1 MSIIS
6 NWIATVFR
14 IGYLPLAP
22 GTWCSIFAVLVWYYL
37 FIEISIFNIL
47 IIILIVSV
55 LGVFAS
61 NHVIHDTGR
70 EDPSEVVIDELAG
83 QWLAL
88 IGLPHSIGFAFVS
101 FILFRILDIAKPF
114 PIKQLESLPKGW
126 GVMLDDVAAG
136 LITCGIIHLYIY
148 FA

>member
-1 MSIIS
+1 M
-6 NWIATVFR
+6 
-14 IGYLPLAP
+14 
-22 GTWCSIFAVLVWYYL
+22 LVWYFL
-37 FIEISIFNIL
+37 FIDISIFNYL
-47 IIILIVSV
+47 IIILIVSI

-61 NHVIHDTGR
+61 NDVIQDTGR

-88 IGLPHSIGFAFVS
+88 IGLPHSIGFAFAS
-101 FILFRILDIAKPF
+101 FVLFRILDIAKPF
-114 PIKQLESLPKGW
+114 PIKQLESMPRGW
-126 GVMLDDVAAG
+126 GVMLDDLSAG